1 VTGASAGI
9 GAEFAR
15 QLKARG
21 YSLVLIAR
29 REDRLRALAAE
40 LGGAEIV
47 AADLAN
53 DSDCARCVELIE
65 QRRPSMLVNNAGFG
79 TRGLFH
85 ETDFSKQIEMH
96 QLHVMAATRLTRAAL
111 EGMVEANAGA
121 IINVA
126 SVAGFSRSA
135 GNVSYCAT
143 KAWMVAFT
151 EGLNLEMRAVAPNVV
166 VQALC
171 PGFTYSEFHD
181 VMAMGRSAIAKSLWL
196 PAERVVR
203 ESLEAIADGRMTVV
217 PDWRYRWFVRVF
229 PRLPESVR
237 MRLQSRSPHKRSQR

>member
-1 VTGASAGI
+1 MTGASAGI

-21 YSLVLIAR
+21 YSLLLIAR
-29 REDRLRALAAE
+29 REDRLRALADDV
-40 LGGAEIV
+40 LV
-47 AADLAN
+47 ADLAN
-53 DSDCARCVELIE
+53 EAECVRCAEEIA
-65 QRRPSMLVNNAGFG
+65 RREPSLLVNNAGFG
-79 TRGLFH
+79 TSGMFH
-85 ETDFSKQIEMH
+85 QAEFEKQIEMH
-96 QLHVMAATRLTRAAL
+96 QLHVMAVTRLTRAVLPA
-111 EGMVEANAGA
+111 MVRANAGA

-151 EGLNLEMRAVAPNVV
+151 EGLNLEMRAVAPSVV

-181 VMAMGRSAIAKSLWL
+181 VMAMDRSRIAKSLWL

-203 ESLEAIADGRMTVV
+203 ESLDALASGRMTVV
-217 PDWRYRWFVRVF
+217 PDWRYRWF
-229 PRLPESVR
+229 
-237 MRLQSRSPHKRSQR
+237 

>member
-15 QLKARG
+15 QLRARG
-21 YSLVLIAR
+21 YSLLLIAR
-29 REDRLRALAAE
+29 REDRLRALAGE
-40 LGGAEIV
+40 TGADIL
-47 AADLAN
+47 AADLAKEE
-53 DSDCARCVELIE
+53 DCVRCAGEIARRGPAL
-65 QRRPSMLVNNAGFG
+65 LVNNAGFG

-85 ETDFSKQIEMH
+85 ETDFAKQIEMH
-96 QLHVMAATRLTRAAL
+96 QLHVMAVTRLTRAAL
-111 EGMVEANAGA
+111 AGMVKANAGA

-151 EGLNLEMRAVAPNVV
+151 EGLHLEMRAVAPNVV

-181 VMAMGRSAIAKSLWL
+181 VMAMDRSAIAKSLWL

-203 ESLEAIADGRMTVV
+203 ESLDALADGRMIVV

-229 PRLPESVR
+229 PRLPESLR
-237 MRLQSRSPHKRSQR
+237 MWLQSRSPHKRAHK

>member
-1 VTGASAGI
+1 MTGASAGI

-15 QLKARG
+15 QLKGRG
-21 YSLVLIAR
+21 YSLLLIAR
-29 REDRLRALAAE
+29 REDRLRALADE
-40 LGGAEIV
+40 IGAEILV
-47 AADLAN
+47 ADLAN
-53 DSDCARCVELIE
+53 EDECIRCAEEIARLG
-65 QRRPSMLVNNAGFG
+65 PSLLVNNAGFG

-85 ETDFSKQIEMH
+85 ETDFGKQIEMH
-96 QLHVMAATRLTRAAL
+96 QLHVMAVTRLTRAVL
-111 EGMVEANAGA
+111 PGMVAANQGA

-151 EGLNLEMRAVAPNVV
+151 EGLNLEMRAVAPGVV
-166 VQALC
+166 IQALC

-181 VMAMGRSAIAKSLWL
+181 VMAMDRSAIAKSLWL

-203 ESLEAIADGRMTVV
+203 ESLDALADGRMTVV

-229 PRLPESVR
+229 PRLPESLR
-237 MRLQSRSPHKRSQR
+237 MWLQSRSPHKRGQR